1 MYTAVPKSFFIYR
14 CYTQNAGQ
22 IASPFASPLLAL
34 FPARPKGPRHGA
46 TCKPLEPLLG
56 QENLADLDCNYPS
69 LKIGWRISLQSSQVV
84 ASFTRSQWTNRT
96 HLSKWQRRAL
106 NAWQAARR
114 RELRVLRQLWEA
126 WCGNW
131 VKRLER
137 RERIEDR
144 VSVLK
149 YGRLTT
155 GATTR
160 GGIGL
165 S

>member
-1 MYTAVPKSFFIYR
+1 MDT
-14 CYTQNAGQ
+14 
-22 IASPFASPLLAL
+22 SP
-34 FPARPKGPRHGA
+34 PAKR
-46 TCKPLEPLLG
+46 
-56 QENLADLDCNYPS
+56 
-69 LKIGWRISLQSSQVV
+69 
-84 ASFTRSQWTNRT
+84 
-96 HLSKWQRRAL
+96 QRRAL